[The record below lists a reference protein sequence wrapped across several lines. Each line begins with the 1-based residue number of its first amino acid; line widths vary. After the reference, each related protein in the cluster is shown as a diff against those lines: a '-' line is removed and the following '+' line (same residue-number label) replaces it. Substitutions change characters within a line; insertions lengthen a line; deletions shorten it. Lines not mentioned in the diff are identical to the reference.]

1 MSTKAKVTAL
11 GLARDMIGDSESR
24 VLTRRQTD
32 FLRDVCARE
41 IDNLERRKHRA
52 EMKKGP
58 DSRRFPVVASVGDS
72 VWQEGGAYYISGDDR
87 ECYVVARPWGNG
99 HARLIR
105 SDWPKQNQFSAT
117 G

>member
-1 MSTKAKVTAL
+1 MLGYIMSTKKPVTAL
-11 GLARDMIGDSESR
+11 GLARDMIGGDDNR
-24 VLTRRQTD
+24 VLTRKQTD

-41 IDNLERRKHRA
+41 VENLERRKYRA

-58 DSRRFPVVASVGDS
+58 DRRRFPVVASVGDS

-87 ECYVVARPWGNG
+87 ELYVLARPWMNG

-105 SDWPKQNQFSAT
+105 SDP
-117 G
+117 